1 MYPLKRN
8 RRLRS
13 KKSLRNLVRE
23 TTIHPHDF
31 IVPLF
36 LVEGKNI
43 KDEIPSMPNYYRF
56 SLDNISKEVKQLW
69 SLGVQAVLLFAKVP
83 ESLKDN
89 YGTEALNNAGL
100 MQRGIKEI
108 KDCVPEITIMTDV
121 ALDPY
126 SNFGHD
132 GVVENNEI
140 INDKTNEILSRMALS
155 HAEAGADVVA
165 PSDMMDGR
173 VQAIRTELDKHGFK
187 NTQIMSYAAK
197 YASCFYGPFR
207 NAIGSETNLSSKSK
221 KSYQMDFAN
230 SDEALREVSLDITEG
245 ADMVMVKPGMPYLD
259 IIYRIKSTFKMPTY
273 AYQVSGEYAMI
284 MAAVNNKYIDRD
296 KAIIESLTCF
306 KRAGA
311 NGILS
316 YFAIEAAKLIN
327 KG

>member
-69 SLGVQAVLLFAKVP
+69 SLGVQAVLLFVKVP

-100 MQRGIKEI
+100 MQRAIKEI

-155 HAEAGADVVA
+155 HATAGADVVA

-173 VQAIRTELDKHGFK
+173 VLSIRNTLEKNGFHH
-187 NTQIMSYAAK
+187 TGIMSYAVK
-197 YASCFYGPFR
+197 YASNFYGPFR
-207 NAIGSETNLSSKSK
+207 DALESKPGFGDKET
-221 KSYQMDFAN
+221 YQMDFAN
-230 SDEALREVSLDITEG
+230 KFDSVSEAKADIEEG
-245 ADMVMVKPGMPYLD
+245 ADIIMVKPGISYLD
-259 IIYRIKSTFKMPTY
+259 ILRDLKNNINSPI
-273 AYQVSGEYAMI
+273 AIYQVSGEYSMLK
-284 MAAVNNKYIDRD
+284 AAAQKGWLDHD
-296 KAIIESLTCF
+296 KVMLEQLISM

-311 NGILS
+311 TMIAS
-316 YFAIEAAKLIN
+316 YFAKDAIKLLS
-327 KG
+327 

>member
-43 KDEIPSMPNYYRF
+43 KDEITSMPNYYRF
-56 SLDNISKEVKQLW
+56 SLDNIRKEVKQLW
-69 SLGVQAVLLFAKVP
+69 DLGVQAVLLFSKVP

-132 GVVENNEI
+132 GIVENNEI

-173 VQAIRTELDKHGFK
+173 VLSIRNTLEKNGFHH
-187 NTQIMSYAAK
+187 TGIMSYAVK
-197 YASCFYGPFR
+197 YASNFYGPFR
-207 NAIGSETNLSSKSK
+207 DALDSKPGFGDK
-221 KSYQMDFAN
+221 QTYQMAFSNRFD
-230 SDEALREVSLDITEG
+230 SVSEAKADIDEG
-245 ADMVMVKPGMPYLD
+245 ADIIMVKPGISYLD
-259 IIYRIKSTFKMPTY
+259 ILRDLKNNINSPI
-273 AYQVSGEYAMI
+273 AIYQVSGEYSMLK
-284 MAAVNNKYIDRD
+284 AAAQKGWLDHD
-296 KAIIESLTCF
+296 KVMLEQLISM

-311 NGILS
+311 SMIAS
-316 YFAIEAAKLIN
+316 YFAKDAIKLLS
-327 KG
+327 

>member
-140 INDKTNEILSRMALS
+140 INDKTNELLSRMALS

-173 VQAIRTELDKHGFK
+173 VLSIRNTLEKNGFHH
-187 NTQIMSYAAK
+187 TGIMSYAVK
-197 YASCFYGPFR
+197 YASNFYGPFR
-207 NAIGSETNLSSKSK
+207 DALESKPGFGDKET
-221 KSYQMDFAN
+221 YQMDFAN
-230 SDEALREVSLDITEG
+230 KFDSVSEAKADIEEG
-245 ADMVMVKPGMPYLD
+245 ADIIMVKPGISYLD
-259 IIYRIKSTFKMPTY
+259 ILRDLKNSINSPI
-273 AYQVSGEYAMI
+273 AIYQVSGEYSMLK
-284 MAAVNNKYIDRD
+284 AAAQKGWLDHD
-296 KAIIESLTCF
+296 KVMLEQLISM

-311 NGILS
+311 TMIAS
-316 YFAIEAAKLIN
+316 YFAKDAIKLLS
-327 KG
+327 

>member
-132 GVVENNEI
+132 GVIENNEI

-173 VQAIRTELDKHGFK
+173 VLSIRNTLEKNGFHH
-187 NTQIMSYAAK
+187 TGIMSYAVK
-197 YASCFYGPFR
+197 YASNFYGPFR
-207 NAIGSETNLSSKSK
+207 DALESKPGFGDKET
-221 KSYQMDFAN
+221 YQMDFAN
-230 SDEALREVSLDITEG
+230 KFDSVSEAKADIEEG
-245 ADMVMVKPGMPYLD
+245 ADIIMVKPGISYLD
-259 IIYRIKSTFKMPTY
+259 ILRDLKNNINSPI
-273 AYQVSGEYAMI
+273 AIYQVSGEYSMLK
-284 MAAVNNKYIDRD
+284 AAAQKGWLDHD
-296 KAIIESLTCF
+296 KVMLEQLISM

-311 NGILS
+311 TMIAS
-316 YFAIEAAKLIN
+316 YFAKDAIKLLS
-327 KG
+327 

>member
-23 TTIHPHDF
+23 TTIQPHDF

-132 GVVENNEI
+132 GVVENNQI

-173 VQAIRTELDKHGFK
+173 VLSIRNTLEKNGFHH
-187 NTQIMSYAAK
+187 TGIMSYAVK
-197 YASCFYGPFR
+197 YASNFYGPFR
-207 NAIGSETNLSSKSK
+207 DALESKPGFGDKET
-221 KSYQMDFAN
+221 YQMDFAN
-230 SDEALREVSLDITEG
+230 KFDSVSEAKADIEEG
-245 ADMVMVKPGMPYLD
+245 ADIIMVKPGISYLD
-259 IIYRIKSTFKMPTY
+259 ILRDLKNNINSPI
-273 AYQVSGEYAMI
+273 AIYQVSGEYSMLK
-284 MAAVNNKYIDRD
+284 AAAQKGWLDHD
-296 KAIIESLTCF
+296 KVMLEQLISM

-311 NGILS
+311 TMIAS
-316 YFAIEAAKLIN
+316 YFAKDAIKLLS
-327 KG
+327 

>member
-69 SLGVQAVLLFAKVP
+69 DLGVQAVLLFAKVP

-108 KDCVPEITIMTDV
+108 KDCVPEKQQQQ
-121 ALDPY
+121 
-126 SNFGHD
+126 SQ
-132 GVVENNEI
+132 
-140 INDKTNEILSRMALS
+140 SRI
-155 HAEAGADVVA
+155 
-165 PSDMMDGR
+165 P
-173 VQAIRTELDKHGFK
+173 
-187 NTQIMSYAAK
+187 
-197 YASCFYGPFR
+197 
-207 NAIGSETNLSSKSK
+207 
-221 KSYQMDFAN
+221 
-230 SDEALREVSLDITEG
+230 
-245 ADMVMVKPGMPYLD
+245 
-259 IIYRIKSTFKMPTY
+259 
-273 AYQVSGEYAMI
+273 
-284 MAAVNNKYIDRD
+284 
-296 KAIIESLTCF
+296 
-306 KRAGA
+306 
-311 NGILS
+311 
-316 YFAIEAAKLIN
+316 
-327 KG
+327 

>member
-56 SLDNISKEVKQLW
+56 SLDNIRKEVKQLW
-69 SLGVQAVLLFAKVP
+69 DLGVQAVLLFSKVP

-132 GVVENNEI
+132 GIVENNEI

-173 VQAIRTELDKHGFK
+173 VLSIRNTLEKNGFHH
-187 NTQIMSYAAK
+187 TGIMSYAVK
-197 YASCFYGPFR
+197 YASNFYGPFR
-207 NAIGSETNLSSKSK
+207 DALDSKPGFGDK
-221 KSYQMDFAN
+221 QTYQMAFSNRFD
-230 SDEALREVSLDITEG
+230 SVSEAKADIDEG
-245 ADMVMVKPGMPYLD
+245 ADIIMVKPGISYLD
-259 IIYRIKSTFKMPTY
+259 ILRDLKNNINSPI
-273 AYQVSGEYAMI
+273 AIYQVSGEYSMLK
-284 MAAVNNKYIDRD
+284 AAAQRGWLDHD
-296 KAIIESLTCF
+296 KVMLEQLISI

-311 NGILS
+311 TMIAS
-316 YFAIEAAKLIN
+316 YFAKDAIKLLS
-327 KG
+327 

>member
-43 KDEIPSMPNYYRF
+43 KYEIPSMPNYYRF
-56 SLDNISKEVKQLW
+56 SLDNITKEVKQLW
-69 SLGVQAVLLFAKVP
+69 DLGVQAVLLFAKVP

-100 MQRGIKEI
+100 MQRGIKKI

-173 VQAIRTELDKHGFK
+173 VLSIRNTLEKNGFHH
-187 NTQIMSYAAK
+187 TGIMSYAVK
-197 YASCFYGPFR
+197 YASNFYGPFR
-207 NAIGSETNLSSKSK
+207 DALESKPGFGDKET
-221 KSYQMDFAN
+221 YQMDFAN
-230 SDEALREVSLDITEG
+230 KFDSVGEAKADIDEG
-245 ADMVMVKPGMPYLD
+245 ADIIMVKPGISYLD
-259 IIYRIKSTFKMPTY
+259 ILRDLKNNINSPI
-273 AYQVSGEYAMI
+273 AIYQVSGEYSMLK
-284 MAAVNNKYIDRD
+284 AAAQKGWLDHD
-296 KAIIESLTCF
+296 KVMLEQLISM

-311 NGILS
+311 TMIAS
-316 YFAIEAAKLIN
+316 YFAKDAIKLLS
-327 KG
+327 

>member
-69 SLGVQAVLLFAKVP
+69 DLGVQAVLLFAKVP

-108 KDCVPEITIMTDV
+108 KNCVPEITIMTDV

-155 HAEAGADVVA
+155 HATAGADVVA

-173 VQAIRTELDKHGFK
+173 VLSIRNTLEKNGFHH
-187 NTQIMSYAAK
+187 TGIMSYAVK
-197 YASCFYGPFR
+197 YASNFYGPFR
-207 NAIGSETNLSSKSK
+207 DALDSKPGFGDKET
-221 KSYQMDFAN
+221 YQMDFAN
-230 SDEALREVSLDITEG
+230 KFDSVSEAKADIEEG
-245 ADMVMVKPGMPYLD
+245 ADIIMVKPGISYLD
-259 IIYRIKSTFKMPTY
+259 ILRDLKNNINSPI
-273 AYQVSGEYAMI
+273 AIYQVSGEYSMLK
-284 MAAVNNKYIDRD
+284 AAAQKGWLDHD
-296 KAIIESLTCF
+296 KVMLEQLISM

-311 NGILS
+311 TMIAS
-316 YFAIEAAKLIN
+316 YFAKDAIKLLS
-327 KG
+327 

>member
-69 SLGVQAVLLFAKVP
+69 DLGVQAVLLFAKVP
-83 ESLKDN
+83 ESLTDN
-89 YGTEALNNAGL
+89 CGTEALNNAGL

-132 GVVENNEI
+132 GVVKNNEI
-140 INDKTNEILSRMALS
+140 INDKTNEILSRVALS

-173 VQAIRTELDKHGFK
+173 VLSIRNTLEKNGFHH
-187 NTQIMSYAAK
+187 TGIMSYAVK
-197 YASCFYGPFR
+197 YASNFYGPFR
-207 NAIGSETNLSSKSK
+207 DALESKPGFGDK
-221 KSYQMDFAN
+221 KTYQMDFAN
-230 SDEALREVSLDITEG
+230 KFDSVGEAKADIEEG
-245 ADMVMVKPGMPYLD
+245 ADIIMVKPGISYLD
-259 IIYRIKSTFKMPTY
+259 ILRDLKNNINSPI
-273 AYQVSGEYAMI
+273 AIYQVSGEYSMLK
-284 MAAVNNKYIDRD
+284 AAAQKGWLDHD
-296 KAIIESLTCF
+296 KVMLEQLISM

-311 NGILS
+311 TMIAS
-316 YFAIEAAKLIN
+316 YFAKDAIKLLS
-327 KG
+327 

>member
-155 HAEAGADVVA
+155 HATAGADVVA

-173 VQAIRTELDKHGFK
+173 VLSIRNTLEKNGFHH
-187 NTQIMSYAAK
+187 TGIMSYAVK
-197 YASCFYGPFR
+197 YASNFYGPFR
-207 NAIGSETNLSSKSK
+207 DALESKPGFGDKET
-221 KSYQMDFAN
+221 YQMDFAN
-230 SDEALREVSLDITEG
+230 KFDSVSEAKADIEEG
-245 ADMVMVKPGMPYLD
+245 ADIIMVKPGISYLD
-259 IIYRIKSTFKMPTY
+259 ILRDLKNSINSPI
-273 AYQVSGEYAMI
+273 AIYQVSGEYSMLK
-284 MAAVNNKYIDRD
+284 AAAQKGWLDHD
-296 KAIIESLTCF
+296 KVMLEQLISM

-311 NGILS
+311 TMIAS
-316 YFAIEAAKLIN
+316 YFAKDAIKLLS
-327 KG
+327 

>member
-100 MQRGIKEI
+100 MQKGIKEI

-132 GVVENNEI
+132 GVVENNQI

-173 VQAIRTELDKHGFK
+173 VLSIRNTLEKNGFHH
-187 NTQIMSYAAK
+187 TGIMSYAVK
-197 YASCFYGPFR
+197 YASNFYGPFR
-207 NAIGSETNLSSKSK
+207 DALESKPGFGDKET
-221 KSYQMDFAN
+221 YQMDFAN
-230 SDEALREVSLDITEG
+230 KFDSVSEAKADIEEG
-245 ADMVMVKPGMPYLD
+245 ADIIMVKPGISYLD
-259 IIYRIKSTFKMPTY
+259 ILRDLKNSINSPI
-273 AYQVSGEYAMI
+273 AIYQVSGEYSMLK
-284 MAAVNNKYIDRD
+284 AAAQKGWLDHD
-296 KAIIESLTCF
+296 KVMLEQLISM

-311 NGILS
+311 TMIAS
-316 YFAIEAAKLIN
+316 YFAKDAIKLLS
-327 KG
+327 

>member
-69 SLGVQAVLLFAKVP
+69 DLGVQAVLLFAKVP

-155 HAEAGADVVA
+155 HATAGADVVA

-173 VQAIRTELDKHGFK
+173 VLSIRNTLEKNGFHH
-187 NTQIMSYAAK
+187 TGIMSYAVK
-197 YASCFYGPFR
+197 YASNFYGPFR
-207 NAIGSETNLSSKSK
+207 DALDSKPGFGDKET
-221 KSYQMDFAN
+221 YQMDFAN
-230 SDEALREVSLDITEG
+230 KFDSVSEAKADIEEG
-245 ADMVMVKPGMPYLD
+245 ADIIMVKPGISYLD
-259 IIYRIKSTFKMPTY
+259 ILRDLKNNINSPI
-273 AYQVSGEYAMI
+273 AIYQVSGEYSMLK
-284 MAAVNNKYIDRD
+284 AAAQKGWLDHD
-296 KAIIESLTCF
+296 KVMLEQLISM

-311 NGILS
+311 TMIAS
-316 YFAIEAAKLIN
+316 YFAKDAIKLLS
-327 KG
+327 